1 MEPCPG
7 SGTASTMDEMPAPF
21 VHAST
26 SRTPR
31 DVLARVFGHAD
42 FREHQEGVVSA
53 ILAGRDTLVVLPTG
67 GGKSLCY
74 QLPAVLLD
82 GLTVVVTP
90 LIALMR
96 DQVEGLDR
104 RGIRATMLHHHLEP
118 SEVTDRLEAIAAG
131 QYRLVYVS
139 PERFRHP
146 GSLEA
151 MARAGVALLAIDE
164 AHCLS
169 TWGHDFRPDY
179 QRLGEVRERLGR
191 PPVVAVTAT
200 ATPAVREDIRSVLDL
215 RDPFEV
221 VAGFDRPELR
231 WVVRSTPTRE
241 AKRAKLQEIVAK
253 IRGAGIV
260 YVATRKQA
268 DRVLQDLSATGE
280 RVACYH
286 AGMPPADRE
295 ASQASW
301 MRGESR
307 IIVATNAFGM
317 GVDRAGVRFVIHHDL
332 PASLEGYYQEAGRAG
347 RDRGASYA
355 VLLYTPAD
363 RHLQAFM
370 LSGSTPDLTLL
381 WDLHAWLAGQGEV
394 PRDAAWM
401 ASSLGRKV
409 SVGAVEGALQV
420 LERAGAIASGT
431 TVRVTRQGRSLAELG
446 IETSVW
452 VQRRQR
458 DLERLDRM
466 VAFAEATTC
475 RKALILGYF
484 GEMHAGDCGA
494 CDVCLEGRT
503 VTGDASGTEPALGRL
518 ARIRDRIAADL
529 ELPAYC
535 VAHDRLLVSLAA
547 RPPRSF
553 EDLLKVR
560 GMSPERARWWA
571 PHLVEGPVPALE
583 A

>member
-1 MEPCPG
+1 
-7 SGTASTMDEMPAPF
+7 MPASVIPPLD
-21 VHAST
+21 
-26 SRTPR
+26 PR
-31 DVLARVFGHAD
+31 SPREVRARVFGHAD
-42 FREHQEGVVSA
+42 FRDRQEAIVEA
-53 ILAGRDTLVVLPTG
+53 ILAGRDTLVVMPTG

-74 QLPAVLLD
+74 QLPAILL
-82 GLTVVVTP
+82 GGVTIVVTP

-96 DQVEGLDR
+96 DQVAGLDR
-104 RGIRATMLHHHLEP
+104 RGIPATMLHHQLEP
-118 SEVTDRLEAIAAG
+118 AEVGTRLEAIAAG
-131 QYRLVYVS
+131 HYRLVYVS

-146 GSLEA
+146 ASLEA
-151 MARAGVALLAIDE
+151 IARAGVSLLAIDE

-200 ATPAVREDIRSVLDL
+200 ATPAVRDDIRSVLEL
-215 RDPFEV
+215 REPFEV

-241 AKRAKLQEIVAK
+241 AKRDKLREIVSK

-268 DRVLQDLSATGE
+268 ERVVEDLAAAGE

-286 AGMPPADRE
+286 AGMTPMDRD

-317 GVDRAGVRFVIHHDL
+317 GVDRPGVRFVIHHDL
-332 PASLEGYYQEAGRAG
+332 PSSLEGYYQEAGRAG
-347 RDRGASYA
+347 RDRGSSYA

-381 WDLHAWLAGQGEV
+381 WELHAWLADQDEV
-394 PRDAAWM
+394 PRDPAWIAAH
-401 ASSLGRKV
+401 LGRKV
-409 SVGAVEGALQV
+409 SVSAVEGGLQV
-420 LERAGAIASGT
+420 LERAGAIATGA
-431 TVRVTRQGRSLAELG
+431 TVKVTRRGRSLTELG
-446 IETSVW
+446 IETGVW

-466 VAFAEATTC
+466 VAFAEATSC
-475 RKALILGYF
+475 RKSLLLTYF
-484 GEMHAGDCGA
+484 GDPHDGDCGA
-494 CDVCLEGRT
+494 CDVCLESRATAGEAQDAEPG
-503 VTGDASGTEPALGRL
+503 VTRL
-518 ARIRDRIAADL
+518 ERIRDRIATEL

-571 PHLVEGPVPALE
+571 PHLIEGPLPALE